1 MAMITVGELRQM
13 LEGLP
18 EWWPVEVGLEVVG
31 PDGDTYEIAEAE
43 GVGVAEPVAGIG
55 MVTVAATLGLPGE

>member
-1 MAMITVGELRQM
+1 MITVGELRSD

-18 EWWPVEVGLEVVG
+18 EWWPVEAALEVVG
-31 PDGDTYEIAEAE
+31 PDGGAYQVVEAD

-55 MVTVAATLGLPGE
+55 MVTVAARVNLAG